1 MKEILVVEDEAIIRQ
16 GLRVLLEQVIGGYQV
31 TEAKSGEE
39 GISLFHQRIPHL
51 IITDIRMGGMNGLT
65 FISKVRQVSES
76 IPVIIL
82 SGHSDFEYAR
92 TAMRYSIT
100 DYLLKPINRV
110 ELSETISNIFKEE
123 EKEKAVTSVQFQKIL
138 KYIDD
143 HLSHEITLKHIA
155 DYVYLNP
162 QYIGQLFK
170 TELNQTYTD
179 YITVERLKRAKQ
191 LLKTTSLKVYE
202 VAQLSGYK
210 SPKHFMTVFKQEVG
224 TTPVQY
230 RKSHNI

>member
-16 GLRVLLEQVIGGYQV
+16 GLKILLEKVIGGYQV
-31 TEAKSGEE
+31 KEAKSGEE
-39 GISLFHQRIPHL
+39 GLNLFHQRMPHL
-51 IITDIRMGGMNGLT
+51 IITDIRMGGMDGLT
-65 FISKVRQVSES
+65 FSSRIRQDSKDVP
-76 IPVIIL
+76 IIIL

-92 TAMRYSIT
+92 KAMRYGIT

-110 ELSETISNIFKEE
+110 ELSETLSKIFKDDEE
-123 EKEKAVTSVQFQKIL
+123 VNVETSKQFNKIL
-138 KYIDD
+138 QYINDN
-143 HLSHEITLKHIA
+143 LSQEITLKHLA

-170 TELNQTYTD
+170 SELNQTFTE
-179 YITVERLKRAKQ
+179 YITEERLKRAKQ
-191 LLKTTSLKVYE
+191 LLKGTSLKVYE

-224 TTPVQY
+224 TTPVQF
-230 RKSHNI
+230 RKYS

>member
-16 GLRVLLEQVIGGYQV
+16 GLKVLLEQVIGGYQV

-39 GISLFHQRIPHL
+39 GIALFHQRIPHL

-170 TELNQTYTD
+170 TELNQTYTE
-179 YITVERLKRAKQ
+179 YITAERLKRAKQ
-191 LLKTTSLKVYE
+191 LLKSTSLKVYE

-224 TTPVQY
+224 KTPVQY